1 MATVQL
7 RHAWPQVAV
16 CVGFALAGAY
26 IIAGTIF
33 AAPSL
38 AVEAN
43 YLSMGVN
50 CLAFAVLGAGCL
62 LWPYLSSLVSK
73 PSDTKHDD
81 GPPGATEAP
90 ASNEDVEAAQAETDA
105 AAPKPKRAKV
115 YYLTH
120 MKTIL
125 TFVVVTH
132 HVVGSFGQIAGDGT
146 GGIQTSADPSS
157 VLYKVSGFILGA
169 DQNYFM
175 AAFFLVSGIFCPKS
189 LDRKGFRDYVLDKLV
204 RLGGPFIIYFMV
216 LGPLLNVWTRAYAG
230 LGVGSYS
237 PNPGTTWFV
246 FWLLNYSIL
255 YAIIAQVMPVIRF
268 KMPNSVLLTVGGFVF
283 GVVYCAVNMT
293 PLGGGA
299 PWNGFDLMNQW
310 QYGLSIYIPFFAAG
324 VIGGRN
330 GWLESI
336 ESMSRWCKWTL
347 RVIVGGLLL
356 LQLLDNFHVLPWNP
370 EGLGWLWNGLFHGV
384 YPVGMT
390 LMQMQLFHEFLN
402 INTKFLG
409 AVGVAAYAVY
419 VIQPWFLA
427 FWTMIYIEIL
437 KAAHVPISFAYDD
450 YFVIFCAATCPAST
464 GENKYNPKWDTNE
477 WKLGSGILFGGI
489 ITVFVLAQLTVW
501 PAAYYLRKLPV
512 LNKML

>member
-1 MATVQL
+1 
-7 RHAWPQVAV
+7 
-16 CVGFALAGAY
+16 
-26 IIAGTIF
+26 
-33 AAPSL
+33 
-38 AVEAN
+38 
-43 YLSMGVN
+43 
-50 CLAFAVLGAGCL
+50 
-62 LWPYLSSLVSK
+62 
-73 PSDTKHDD
+73 
-81 GPPGATEAP
+81 
-90 ASNEDVEAAQAETDA
+90 
-105 AAPKPKRAKV
+105 
-115 YYLTH
+115 
-120 MKTIL
+120 
-125 TFVVVTH
+125 
-132 HVVGSFGQIAGDGT
+132 
-146 GGIQTSADPSS
+146 
-157 VLYKVSGFILGA
+157 
-169 DQNYFM
+169 M
-175 AAFFLVSGIFCPKS
+175 AAFFLVSGYFCPNS
-189 LDRKGFRDYVLDKLV
+189 LDRKGFRDFVLDKLV
-204 RLGGPFIIYFMV
+204 RLGGPFLIYFMV
-216 LGPLLNVWTRAYAG
+216 LGPLLKVWTRAYAG
-230 LGVGSYS
+230 LDVGSYS
-237 PNPGTTWFV
+237 TDWGTTWFV
-246 FWLLNYSIL
+246 FCLLNFSL
-255 YAIIAQVMPVIRF
+255 VYALIAQVMPVIRF
-268 KMPNSVLLTVGGFVF
+268 EMPNPVLLTVGGFVF
-283 GVVYCAVNMT
+283 GVVHCAVNMT
-293 PLGGGA
+293 PFGKNA
-299 PWNGFDLMNQW
+299 PWNGFDVMNQW

-324 VIGGRN
+324 IIGGRN

>member
-16 CVGFALAGAY
+16 CVGFALAGALL
-26 IIAGTIF
+26 ITGAILF
-33 AAPSL
+33 SSSL
-38 AVEAN
+38 EDKAN
-43 YLSMGVN
+43 NITKAVN

-132 HVVGSFGQIAGDGT
+132 HVVGSFGTNAGDGT

-347 RVIVGGLLL
+347 RVIVGVLLLMWLLVMCSVIPLTSPKGIMWLYNGLLC
-356 LQLLDNFHVLPWNP
+356 
-370 EGLGWLWNGLFHGV
+370 GV
-384 YPVGMT
+384 FPVGMT
-390 LMQMQLFHEFLN
+390 LMQMQMFHEFLN
-402 INTKFLG
+402 VNNKFLMG
-409 AVGVAAYAVY
+409 VLGVAAYAVY
-419 VIQPWFLA
+419 VIHPWFLA

-437 KAAHVPISFAYDD
+437 KAAHVPIVFSQSNPTDGSSFG
-450 YFVIFCAATCPAST
+450 VIESVTIFQTTDAAGKPASLSEGT
-464 GENKYNPKWDTNE
+464 LW
-477 WKLGSGILFGGI
+477 GGLI
-489 ITVFVLAQLTVW
+489 MVFVLTQLTVW